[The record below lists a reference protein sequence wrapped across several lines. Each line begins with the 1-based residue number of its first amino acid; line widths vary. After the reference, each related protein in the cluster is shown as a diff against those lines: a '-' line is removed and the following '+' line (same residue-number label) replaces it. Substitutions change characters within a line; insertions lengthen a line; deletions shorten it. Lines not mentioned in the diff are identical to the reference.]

1 MKKAIFILFL
11 VSFSGPALMAQ
22 KQIVRTELAP
32 EPVGPYSQAVVA
44 NGMLFVAGQLGIDP
58 ATRKL
63 VEGGAEKEVVRIM
76 ENIRAILAAR
86 GMNLGHVVNTT
97 IFMKDLREFG
107 KVNQLYASYFT
118 SEYPARTTVGVSD
131 LPAGA
136 AIEIAVVAAVP
147 QRKRKK

>member
-1 MKKAIFILFL
+1 
-11 VSFSGPALMAQ
+11 
-22 KQIVRTELAP
+22 
-32 EPVGPYSQAVVA
+32 
-44 NGMLFVAGQLGIDP
+44 
-58 ATRKL
+58 
-63 VEGGAEKEVVRIM
+63 
-76 ENIRAILAAR
+76 
-86 GMNLGHVVNTT
+86 VVNTT